1 MSRLGIIS
9 LLPSCERAILIRSL
23 NKYSL
28 MFREIQ
34 TTLQINKLLKKCVSA
49 DLWTKI
55 AHSRLN
61 VISHSIQSTESTGFY
76 DLISSPQVGRNGDCG
91 SLVSNPSCVLR
102 TALFS

>member
-1 MSRLGIIS
+1 MSSIFFLNDTSR
-9 LLPSCERAILIRSL
+9 ERAILIRSL

-34 TTLQINKLLKKCVSA
+34 TTLQINKLLRKYVST

-61 VISHSIQSTESTGFY
+61 VISHPIQSTE
-76 DLISSPQVGRNGDCG
+76 
-91 SLVSNPSCVLR
+91 
-102 TALFS
+102 